1 MRDLRA
7 YLTTTLRVGRLG
19 TGGAGYAIV
28 DESIV
33 RADDRIFIT
42 LLAEA
47 AAAGAQ
53 RGGGR
58 IGEEDNGDDDEAFRR
73 LLLGQHLGRRARE
86 EPETRALYGE
96 YLRHHRQWFS
106 QLLAA
111 RGGNSGSSGSKKS
124 IGAVED
130 DPTVRALT
138 AIERELAELK
148 LS

>member
-7 YLTTTLRVGRLG
+7 HLTATLRDGRLG
-19 TGGAGYAIV
+19 PGGAGYAIV

-58 IGEEDNGDDDEAFRR
+58 IEKNDDEDEAFRR
-73 LLLGQHLGRRARE
+73 LVLGQHLGRRARE

-106 QLLAA
+106 KLVVA
-111 RGGNSGSSGSKKS
+111 RGGSGGSGENNS
-124 IGAVED
+124 AEE